1 MNLEKQRGALNTIK
15 KIIANDKEIIGQT
28 YILQCITE
36 FYENLKNENKKL
48 WQKLNVFKE
57 SQYSKTPRRKIK
69 TF

>member
-57 SQYSKTPRRKIK
+57 SQYSKTP
-69 TF
+69 